1 MAANFRSVNNSNIP
15 FPADSHVQ
23 KNTDITK
30 VISPST
36 PRPNTAPQ
44 SLPAPPQSTMDD
56 ATTPTR
62 ANFNSGAHFSNNSH
76 SAGMATQKPLPQ
88 SPFPEGAMDTTES
101 TPNTKSHARANSSVS
116 KKSRDS
122 DEMDVDDSD
131 NDTAGEEDGDS
142 DGEGSL
148 NADGTRSSRKKKGN
162 QRFFCKGYPPCKLSF
177 TRSEHLARHIR

>member
-1 MAANFRSVNNSNIP
+1 MATNFRSVNSSNTP
-15 FPADSHVQ
+15 FPDAQQ
-23 KNTDITK
+23 KDEAR
-30 VISPST
+30 VISPTT

-44 SLPAPPQSTMDD
+44 SLPAPLQSMMDD

-62 ANFNSGAHFSNNSH
+62 ATFHAGNKSGNNTTGN
-76 SAGMATQKPLPQ
+76 GMATQRPLPR
-88 SPFPEGAMDTTES
+88 SPFPDSAMDTNEPIEGKT
-101 TPNTKSHARANSSVS
+101 HARANSVS

-131 NDTAGEEDGDS
+131 NDTAGEEDGGES
-142 DGEGSL
+142 DGEGSV

>member
-1 MAANFRSVNNSNIP
+1 MAVNFRSVNCTNSP
-15 FPADSHVQ
+15 FHDSQ
-23 KNTDITK
+23 MSDAK

-44 SLPAPPQSTMDD
+44 PLPAPPQSTMDD

-62 ANFNSGAHFSNNSH
+62 ANFNTSSHFSNTGQSI
-76 SAGMATQKPLPQ
+76 GMAVQKSLPQ
-88 SPFPEGAMDTTES
+88 SPFLEGAMDTAES
-101 TPNTKSHARANSSVS
+101 PRKKGHARANSSVS

-131 NDTAGEEDGDS
+131 NDTAGEEDGGDS

-162 QRFFCKGYPPCKLSF
+162 QRFFCRGYPPCKLSF
-177 TRSEHLARHIR
+177 TRSEHLARHIRYV

>member
-1 MAANFRSVNNSNIP
+1 MAAFRSVNNPPNMS
-15 FPADSHVQ
+15 FPDSQQ
-23 KNTDITK
+23 KDEAK
-30 VISPST
+30 VISPTT
-36 PRPNTAPQ
+36 PRPNTAPH
-44 SLPAPPQSTMDD
+44 SLPAPAQSIMDD

-62 ANFNSGAHFSNNSH
+62 ATFSNN
-76 SAGMATQKPLPQ
+76 ANGMATQKPLPG
-88 SPFPEGAMDTTES
+88 SPFPEGAMDTEES
-101 TPNTKSHARANSSVS
+101 TPQKKTHARANSSIS
-116 KKSRDS
+116 KRSRDS

-131 NDTAGEEDGDS
+131 NDTAGEEDGGES